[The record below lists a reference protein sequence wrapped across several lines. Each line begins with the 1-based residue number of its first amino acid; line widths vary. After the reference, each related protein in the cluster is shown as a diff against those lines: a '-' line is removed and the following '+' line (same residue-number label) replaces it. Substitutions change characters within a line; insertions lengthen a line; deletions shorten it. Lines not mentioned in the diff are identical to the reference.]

1 MTLNEQKLYEICK
14 GNQIEFNGEFW
25 LGVLSTK
32 IYCLPSCKAKMPLKK
47 NIKFFD
53 SRKNAVEFGLRG
65 CKRCRSEFYP
75 NTQPDWFDG
84 LIDVFELN
92 KDKKF
97 SEEDLENLSLVNYS
111 TINRYFKN
119 YLNTSPMTYHRR
131 IRLNYAKELIM
142 SGTPLLD
149 IPYISGFSSLSGFRS
164 AFLKE
169 FGYNPGEVKK

>member
-14 GNQIEFNGEFW
+14 DNQIEFNGEFW

-84 LIDVFELN
+84 LIGVFEEN
-92 KDKKF
+92 KGKKF
-97 SEEDLENLSLVNYS
+97 SEVELEGLSQVNYS

-119 YLNTSPMTYHRR
+119 YMNTSPMTHHRR

>member
-14 GNQIEFNGEFW
+14 DNQIEFNGEFW

-47 NIKFFD
+47 NIMFFET
-53 SRKNAVEFGLRG
+53 RKNAVEFGLRG

-84 LIDVFELN
+84 LIEIFE
-92 KDKKF
+92 KTEDKKF
-97 SEEDLENLSLVNYS
+97 NEEDLEKLTNVNYS

-119 YLNTSPMTYHRR
+119 YLNTSPMTYHRK
-131 IRLNYAKELIM
+131 IRLIHAKKLIM
-142 SGTPLLD
+142 DGTPLLD
-149 IPYISGFSSLSGFRS
+149 IPYITGFSSLSGFRS

-169 FGYNPGEVKK
+169 FGFNPGDIKK